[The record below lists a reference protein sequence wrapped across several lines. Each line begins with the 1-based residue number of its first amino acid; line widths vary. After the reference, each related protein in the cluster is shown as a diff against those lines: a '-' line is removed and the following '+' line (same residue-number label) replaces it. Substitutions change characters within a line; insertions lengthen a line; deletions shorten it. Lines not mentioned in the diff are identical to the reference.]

1 MQRYSQKR
9 DSILACLRSTT
20 SHPSAEWVYTQ
31 LKPQYPS
38 LSLATVYR
46 NLKQLVESGEIQS
59 MGIVNGQERFDGNVA
74 PHVHVVCTRCGKM
87 ADVPNLPLP
96 EELALRISE
105 ATGFTLWQRDLQL
118 SGLCPDCRNKINK
131 T

>member
-20 SHPSAEWVYTQ
+20 SHPSAEWIYAQ

-59 MGIVNGQERFDGNVA
+59 MGIVNGQERFDACIA

-87 ADVPNLPLP
+87 ADVPNVPLP
-96 EELALRISE
+96 EELVASVSE
-105 ATGFTLWQRDLQL
+105 STGFTLWQRDLQL
-118 SGLCPDCRNKINK
+118 SGLCPDCRNHINK